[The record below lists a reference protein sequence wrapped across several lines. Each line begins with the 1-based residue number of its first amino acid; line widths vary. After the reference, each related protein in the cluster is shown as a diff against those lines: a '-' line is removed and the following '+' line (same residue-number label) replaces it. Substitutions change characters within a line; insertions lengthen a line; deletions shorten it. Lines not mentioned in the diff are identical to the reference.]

1 MKRIVFLLIVGLILV
16 IIGSKNV
23 SPFETDAASVVLQS
37 DNKIK
42 ILSFLPM
49 PTIATD
55 SAFFVD
61 SLFENQE
68 IDSPQAMVTP
78 TPFPDFCI
86 HVPVFLYHHTQPLD
100 MAKLL
105 GHAQLTVDS
114 NIFDEQM
121 RYLTEHGYKTIS
133 AEDLIIALN
142 SEQTLPEKTVMVTID
157 DGYDDNYTYAF
168 SSAKKYGVI
177 INFMI
182 PTGLVDN
189 PGYMTWEHL
198 REMKDSPFAK
208 IYNHTWSH
216 TALAGT
222 SLEKI
227 EYEVM
232 TANKQF
238 EENLGIKPTVFTYPY
253 GSYDGQVID
262 FLTNHGFTG
271 AFSTIEGSTQCKS
284 QAMTLQRMHIGNA
297 PLSFYG
303 F

>member
-1 MKRIVFLLIVGLILV
+1 MIRLIFLFLLSFCLTFAAWR
-16 IIGSKNV
+16 S
-23 SPFETDAASVVLQS
+23 SSAFETSASSPNVVS
-37 DNKIK
+37 TDTIK
-42 ILSFLPM
+42 FLSFLPM
-49 PTIATD
+49 PTITT
-55 SAFFVD
+55 SSVFSVD
-61 SLFENQE
+61 SFFENEVNPSQKE
-68 IDSPQAMVTP
+68 ITP
-78 TPFPDFCI
+78 TPIPDFCMNI
-86 HVPVFLYHHTQPLD
+86 PVLLYHHTQPLD
-100 MAKLL
+100 VARLL

-114 NIFDEQM
+114 NIFDEQIK
-121 RYLTEHGYKTIS
+121 YLAEHGYKTIS

-142 SEQTLPEKTVMVTID
+142 SQQQLQSKTVVVTID

-168 SSAKKYGVI
+168 SSAKKYGVV

-182 PTGLVDN
+182 PTGLIGN

-198 REMKDSPFAK
+198 REMKDSPFAR

-216 TALAGT
+216 YALGGA

-238 EENLGIKPTVFTYPY
+238 EENLGIKPTIFTYPY

-262 FLTNHGFTG
+262 FLASHGFIG
-271 AFSTIEGSTQCKS
+271 AFSTIEGSMQCKS
-284 QAMTLQRMHIGNA
+284 QVMILQRIHIGNA
-297 PLSFYG
+297 PMNFYG